1 MLLANMAVAHK
12 IHRAFPEQAL
22 LRRHPPPQTK
32 MLNDLVEF
40 CDQMGLPMD
49 FSSAGALNV
58 SAGNMG
64 AGEALLGKAGGKPEA
79 RVRQPIASH
88 QGPCPLALSA
98 PQGRQEAL
106 GTRPSSCRAW
116 RGAHGPG
123 KLAMFISH
131 MLLGELRYLPLPPR
145 GFWEAESWAVWLREH
160 WPPGQRVQ
168 ALGHGPHH

>member
-1 MLLANMAVAHK
+1 MLLLLAPVDELL
-12 IHRAFPEQAL
+12 RAKDTLAL
-22 LRRHPPPQTK
+22 LP
-32 MLNDLVEF
+32 
-40 CDQMGLPMD
+40 
-49 FSSAGALNV
+49 AA
-58 SAGNMG
+58 
-64 AGEALLGKAGGKPEA
+64 
-79 RVRQPIASH
+79 
-88 QGPCPLALSA
+88 
-98 PQGRQEAL
+98 
-106 GTRPSSCRAW
+106 RAW

>member
-64 AGEALLGKAGGKPEA
+64 AGEALLGKAGGKPGSQGSAANCIPPGSLPFSPVSPA
-79 RVRQPIASH
+79 RET
-88 QGPCPLALSA
+88 G
-98 PQGRQEAL
+98 
-106 GTRPSSCRAW
+106 
-116 RGAHGPG
+116 GPG
-123 KLAMFISH
+123 DKAFILQGLAGS
-131 MLLGELRYLPLPPR
+131 
-145 GFWEAESWAVWLREH
+145 
-160 WPPGQRVQ
+160 PGD
-168 ALGHGPHH
+168 